1 MVKRRAALIL
11 TLFSLAVFTV
21 FSTSG
26 AATAAGTTT
35 KNAVKTQ
42 TRTVYIKQMKS
53 VDGKLRI
60 TVDPIGWY
68 MGKDADVK
76 FKEREPEA
84 YKEIGGAL
92 DGYYITND
100 SNRTVNYQ
108 VAAGAKVMMQIYDR
122 TGKLEDMD
130 IKWNEHVSLKK
141 FQSIFRNTKLLDVQA
156 FPYHITIK
164 NGQVTKIV
172 QQYVP

>member
-1 MVKRRAALIL
+1 MKRSLAIIV

-21 FSTSG
+21 FSTSSVASATG
-26 AATAAGTTT
+26 TAA
-35 KNAVKTQ
+35 KNAAKTQ

-53 VDGKLRI
+53 VDGKVRI

-76 FKEREPEA
+76 FKEREPQA
-84 YKEIGGAL
+84 YKEIGGAP

-100 SNRTVNYQ
+100 SKRTVSYS
-108 VAAGAKVMMQIYDR
+108 VAANAKVMMQIYDR
-122 TGKLEDMD
+122 TGKMEDID
-130 IKWNEHVSLKK
+130 IKWNEHVTLKK
-141 FQSIFRNTKLLDVQA
+141 FQSIYRNSKLMDVRS

-164 NGQVTKIV
+164 DGQVIKIV
-172 QQYVP
+172 QQFVP

>member
-1 MVKRRAALIL
+1 MKKSAAIIL

-21 FSTSG
+21 FSTSTSTASATG
-26 AATAAGTTT
+26 AS
-35 KNAVKTQ
+35 KQAVKTQ

-53 VDGKLRI
+53 ADGKVRI

-68 MGKDADVK
+68 MGKDADLK
-76 FKEREPEA
+76 FKEREPKA
-84 YKEIGGAL
+84 YKEIGGAP

-100 SNRTVNYQ
+100 SKRTVSYP
-108 VAAGAKVMMQIYDR
+108 VAANAKVMMQIYDR
-122 TGKLEDMD
+122 TGKAEDID

-141 FQSIFRNTKLLDVQA
+141 FQSIYRNTKLMDVRA

-164 NGQVTKIV
+164 EGQVIKIV